1 MNFKEQVKGL
11 FSERVEEW
19 VDCYADS
26 ELGTLSAR
34 KLTSRRRFVV
44 EMPAAGLPRGSK
56 VLDAGC
62 ATGQIAGVLIRRGYE
77 VWGLDI
83 TEAMIRYAQARYGP
97 DRFGVGDIE
106 QIAFPDNSFDAVVC
120 LGVLGYLD
128 RDERALREIW
138 RILKPGGRAVID
150 TGGAIC
156 PPSQVDRM
164 LAGLEDAARPR
175 RALILTFH
183 RFSENGQS
191 EVGTVPIR
199 SFAEYVEHLTR
210 YYCVV
215 SLSAK

>member
-1 MNFKEQVKGL
+1 
-11 FSERVEEW
+11 
-19 VDCYADS
+19 
-26 ELGTLSAR
+26 
-34 KLTSRRRFVV
+34 
-44 EMPAAGLPRGSK
+44 
-56 VLDAGC
+56 
-62 ATGQIAGVLIRRGYE
+62 
-77 VWGLDI
+77 
-83 TEAMIRYAQARYGP
+83 MIRYAQARYGP

-191 EVGTVPIR
+191 EVGRSPIR
-199 SFAEYVEHLTR
+199 RFAEYMEYLTR
-210 YYCVV
+210 HYRVV
-215 SLSAK
+215 SLSDMVEELQRGTLRPYTTAVTIDDGYYEAFSLAAPVLRKYGVPATFFVVSDFADGRLW